1 MEHLPADLNP
11 ILFDKPPVPLLV
23 VLSGPSG
30 VGKDSVLMRMRELG
44 FPFHF
49 VVTATDRPQRPGE
62 RCWPLARRQS
72 WKAAE
77 ACCRSK
83 WSA

>member
-1 MEHLPADLNP
+1 MTNPCTNP
-11 ILFDKPPVPLLV
+11 ILDGSPPVPLLV

-49 VVTATDRPQRPGE
+49 VVTFNSRP
-62 RCWPLARRQS
+62 
-72 WKAAE
+72 
-77 ACCRSK
+77 
-83 WSA
+83 